1 MESLIPIVN
10 KLQDAFTQLGVHMQL
25 DLPQIAVVG
34 GQSAGKSSVL
44 ENFVGKDFLPRG
56 SGIVTRRPLIL
67 QLINGNTENAEFL
80 HCKGK
85 KFVNFDEVRQEI
97 EAETDR
103 VTGSNKGIS
112 NIPINLRVYS
122 PHVLNLTLIDLPGLT
137 KVPIGDQP
145 ADIEQQIKGMIFQFI
160 KKETCLILAVTPA
173 NTDLA
178 NSDALKLAKEV
189 DPQGIRTIGVIT
201 KLDLMDEGTDARDI
215 LENKLLPLR
224 RGYIGVVNRSQK
236 DIEGRKDIHAA
247 IAAER
252 KFFLSHPSY
261 RHMADRLG
269 TPYLQRVLNQQLTNH
284 IRDTLPG
291 LRDKLQKQMLML
303 EKDVEQFKHF
313 RPDDPSIKTKAMLQM
328 IQQLQSD
335 FERTIEG
342 SGSALVNTNELSG
355 GAKINRIFHER
366 LRFEIVKMS
375 CDEKE
380 LRREISFAI
389 RNIHGIRVGL
399 FTPDMAFEAIV
410 KKQIAQ
416 LKEPVL
422 KCVDLV
428 VQELSA
434 VVRLCTDKMARYP
447 RLRDETER
455 IITTHIRQREQ
466 YCKEQILLL
475 IDFELAYMNTN
486 HEDFIGFANA
496 QSKSENASKT
506 GTRALGNQVIRK
518 GHMCI
523 QNLGIM
529 KGGSRPYWFVLT
541 SESISWYKDED
552 EKEKKFM
559 LPLDGLKLR
568 DIEQGFMS
576 RRHTFA
582 LFSPDGRNVY
592 KDYKQLE
599 LSCESV
605 DEVDSWK
612 ASFLRAG
619 VYPEKDKTAE
629 NGDEE
634 SGEVETSSLDPQL
647 ERQVETIRNL
657 VDSYMKIVT
666 KTTRDMVPKCIMMLI
681 INNAK
686 DFINGELLAHLY
698 ATGDQTQMMEESPEE
713 AMKREE
719 MLRMYHACKE
729 ALRIIGDVS
738 MATVSTPVPP
748 PVKNDWLS
756 SGLDNPRLSP
766 PSPGGPRKP
775 APIQQGSLGSMG
787 GGMGGGRGPPPPPAT
802 GRPAPAIPNRPGGA
816 PPLPQGR
823 PTGQALPAPL
833 VPSRVGGVP
842 TAGLQQQIPPQMR
855 QQINQAVGQAV
866 TNAAMN
872 ELSNVFANRFNRP
885 VPNPP
890 PKLPDRNYYGNTT
903 YNGRP

>member
-1 MESLIPIVN
+1 MDNLINIVN
-10 KLQDAFTQLGVHMQL
+10 KLQDAFTSLGVHMQL

-67 QLINGNTENAEFL
+67 QLINGVTEYGEFL

-85 KFVNFDEVRQEI
+85 KFSSFDEIRKEI
-97 EAETDR
+97 EDETDR

-137 KVPIGDQP
+137 KVAIGDQP
-145 ADIEQQIKGMIFQFI
+145 ADIEQQIKQMIFQFI
-160 KKETCLILAVTPA
+160 RKETCLILAVTPA

-189 DPQGIRTIGVIT
+189 DPQGVRTIGVIT

-236 DIEGRKDIHAA
+236 DIEGRKDIHQAL
-247 IAAER
+247 AAER

-291 LRDKLQKQMLML
+291 LRDKLQKQMLTL
-303 EKDVEQFKHF
+303 EKEVEEFKHF
-313 RPDDPSIKTKAMLQM
+313 QPGDASIKTKAMLQM

-366 LRFEIVKMS
+366 LRFEIVKMA

-410 KKQIAQ
+410 KRQIAL
-416 LKEPVL
+416 LKEPVI

-428 VQELSA
+428 VQELSV
-434 VVRLCTDKMARYP
+434 VVRMCTAKMSRYP
-447 RLRDETER
+447 RLREETER
-455 IITTHIRQREQ
+455 IITTHVRQREHS
-466 YCKEQILLL
+466 CKEQILLL

-496 QSKSENASKT
+496 QNKSENANKT
-506 GTRALGNQVIRK
+506 GTRQLGNQVIRK
-518 GHMCI
+518 GHMVI

-576 RRHTFA
+576 MSRRVTFA

-599 LSCESV
+599 LSCETV
-605 DEVDSWK
+605 EDVESWK

-619 VYPEKDKTAE
+619 VYPEKQETQE
-629 NGDEE
+629 NGDEQKSTNEE
-634 SGEVETSSLDPQL
+634 SSSDPQL

-666 KTTRDMVPKCIMMLI
+666 KTTRDMVPKAIMMLI

-698 ATGDQTQMMEESPEE
+698 ASGDQAQMMEESAES
-713 AMKREE
+713 ATRREE
-719 MLRMYHACKE
+719 MLRMYRACKD
-729 ALRIIGDVS
+729 ALQIIGDVS
-738 MATVSTPVPP
+738 MATVSSPLPP
-748 PVKNDWLS
+748 PVKNDWLP
-756 SGLDNPRLSP
+756 SGLDNSRLSP
-766 PSPGGPRKP
+766 PSPGAPRKP
-775 APIQQGSLGSMG
+775 GPTPSNI
-787 GGMGGGRGPPPPPAT
+787 GGRNPPLPPST
-802 GRPAPAIPNRPGGA
+802 GRPAPAIPNRPGGGA
-816 PPLPQGR
+816 PPLPGSR
-823 PTGQALPAPL
+823 PVGALPPPIL
-833 VPSRVGGVP
+833 PSRISGVIGG
-842 TAGLQQQIPPQMR
+842 TITQQTGANRYIPENMR
-855 QQINQAVGQAV
+855 GQVNQVVGQA
-866 TNAAMN
+866 AFN
-872 ELSNVFANRFNRP
+872 ELSNVLTPRF
-885 VPNPP
+885 
-890 PKLPDRNYYGNTT
+890 K
-903 YNGRP
+903 